1 VDGPGIIVASL
12 SVPQP
17 RGPSKTPWQYH
28 SRSDLHS
35 KVACWAVLFDLL
47 QQSALMRSHAT
58 SGKIVF
64 GINHELRDFATARKK
79 VLDLVIARPSGPATK
94 ETLADLAQRYRVVLD
109 SAQRTRLAA
118 LPELRRAPVGAVLM
132 ALEAKAAMTE
142 HVKALPR
149 LYDEL
154 NSSHQTVHGA
164 SRQALAVGLV
174 MVNAASTFVSPDL
187 NKTPGAAVVLSKHS
201 QPAASAAVVAKVK
214 EIPRRTAS
222 TTEGYDGLGIIVIS
236 AINDGT
242 TPVSLVTTP
251 PAPPRGDLFYYDNMI
266 TRVANEYDTTF
277 KSI

>member
-1 VDGPGIIVASL
+1 VDGPDIIVASL
-12 SVPQP
+12 SLPQP

-79 VLDLVIARPSGPATK
+79 VLDLVIARPSGPATT

-109 SAQRTRLAA
+109 SAQRTKLAA

-187 NKTPGAAVVLSKHS
+187 NKTTGAAVVLSKHS

-242 TPVSLVTTP
+242 TPVSLVTAP
-251 PAPPRGDLFYYDNMI
+251 PAPPRGDIFYYDNMI

>member
-1 VDGPGIIVASL
+1 MDGPDIIASTL

-17 RGPSKTPWQYH
+17 RGPSKALWQYH

-47 QQSALMRSHAT
+47 QQSALMRSHAQ

-94 ETLADLAQRYRVVLD
+94 ETLADLAQRYRVVLN
-109 SAQRTRLAA
+109 SAQRTKLAA

-242 TPVSLVTTP
+242 SPVSLVTAP
-251 PAPPRGDLFYYDNMI
+251 PAPPSGDIFYYDNMI

>member
-1 VDGPGIIVASL
+1 
-12 SVPQP
+12 
-17 RGPSKTPWQYH
+17 
-28 SRSDLHS
+28 
-35 KVACWAVLFDLL
+35 
-47 QQSALMRSHAT
+47 MRSHAT

-79 VLDLVIARPSGPATK
+79 VLDLVIARPSGPAMK
-94 ETLADLAQRYRVVLD
+94 ETLIDLAQRYHVVLD
-109 SAQRTRLAA
+109 SSQATNLVT

-201 QPAASAAVVAKVK
+201 QPAAAAAVVAKVR

-222 TTEGYDGLGIIVIS
+222 TTEGYDGLGIVVIS
-236 AINDGT
+236 AVNDGT
-242 TPVSLVTTP
+242 TPASLITTT
-251 PAPPRGDLFYYDNMI
+251 PAPPPGDIFYYDNMI

>member
-1 VDGPGIIVASL
+1 VDGPDIIIASL

-47 QQSALMRSHAT
+47 QQSALMRRHAT

-64 GINHELRDFATARKK
+64 GINHELRDFATGRKK
-79 VLDLVIARPSGPATK
+79 VLDLVIARPSGPAAK
-94 ETLADLAQRYRVVLD
+94 ESLVDIAQRYNIVLD
-109 SAQRTRLAA
+109 NPQRTKLKA
-118 LPELRRAPVGAVLM
+118 LPDIHRAPVGAVLM

-174 MVNAASTFVSPDL
+174 MANAASTFVSPDL

-201 QPAASAAVVAKVK
+201 QPAAAAAVVAKVR

-222 TTEGYDGLGIIVIS
+222 ATEGYDGLGIIVIS

-242 TPVSLVTTP
+242 TPVSLITTP
-251 PAPPRGDLFYYDNMI
+251 PAPPSRDIFHYDNMI

>member
-1 VDGPGIIVASL
+1 
-12 SVPQP
+12 
-17 RGPSKTPWQYH
+17 
-28 SRSDLHS
+28 
-35 KVACWAVLFDLL
+35 
-47 QQSALMRSHAT
+47 
-58 SGKIVF
+58 
-64 GINHELRDFATARKK
+64 
-79 VLDLVIARPSGPATK
+79 
-94 ETLADLAQRYRVVLD
+94 
-109 SAQRTRLAA
+109 
-118 LPELRRAPVGAVLM
+118 M
-132 ALEAKAAMTE
+132 ALEAKATMTE

-201 QPAASAAVVAKVK
+201 QPAAAAAVVAKVR

-222 TTEGYDGLGIIVIS
+222 TTEGYDGLAIILIS
-236 AINDGT
+236 ATNDGT
-242 TPVSLVTTP
+242 TPVSLVTAP
-251 PAPPRGDLFYYDNMI
+251 PAPPRADIFYYDNMI

>member
-1 VDGPGIIVASL
+1 MDGPGIIVASL

-17 RGPSKTPWQYH
+17 RGPARTLWQYH

-47 QQSALMRSHAT
+47 QQSALMRSHAR

-79 VLDLVIARPSGPATK
+79 VLDLVIARPAGEATT
-94 ETLADLAQRYRVVLD
+94 ETLVDLARRYHVALD
-109 SAQRTRLAA
+109 AAQRRTLAT
-118 LPELRRAPVGAVLM
+118 LPPLRRAPVGAVLM

-174 MVNAASTFVSPDL
+174 MVNASPTFVSPDL
-187 NKTPGAAVVLSKHS
+187 NKTPGMPVVVSEHK
-201 QPAASAAVVAKVK
+201 QPAAAAAVVAKLR
-214 EIPRRTAS
+214 EIPRRTGS
-222 TTEGYDGLGIIVIS
+222 STEGYDGLGVIVIS
-236 AINDGT
+236 AANDGT
-242 TPVSLVTTP
+242 TAVSLVTSR
-251 PAPPRGDLFYYDNMI
+251 PAPAPGDIFYYDNMV
-266 TRVANEYDTTF
+266 TRIAHEYDTAF
-277 KSI
+277 ASI

>member
-1 VDGPGIIVASL
+1 
-12 SVPQP
+12 
-17 RGPSKTPWQYH
+17 
-28 SRSDLHS
+28 
-35 KVACWAVLFDLL
+35 
-47 QQSALMRSHAT
+47 MRNHAT

-79 VLDLVIARPSGPATK
+79 VLDLVIARPSGSSTT
-94 ETLADLAQRYRVVLD
+94 ETLVDLAQRYHVALD
-109 SAQRTRLAA
+109 SSQATKLAG
-118 LPELRRAPVGAVLM
+118 LPDLRRAPVGAVLM

-174 MVNAASTFVSPDL
+174 MVNASSTFVSPDL
-187 NKTPGAAVVLSKHS
+187 NKTPGTAAVLSKHS
-201 QPAASAAVVAKVK
+201 QPAAAAAVVAKVR

-222 TTEGYDGLGIIVIS
+222 ATEGYDGLGIIVIS
-236 AINDGT
+236 ATNDGA
-242 TPVSLVTTP
+242 TPVSLVTAS
-251 PAPPRGDLFYYDNMI
+251 PAPPRGDILHYDNMI

>member
-1 VDGPGIIVASL
+1 MDGPDIIVSSL
-12 SVPQP
+12 SVPYP

-28 SRSDLHS
+28 SRSDHHS

-58 SGKIVF
+58 NGKIVF

-79 VLDLVIARPSGPATK
+79 VLDLVIARPAGEATK
-94 ETLADLAQRYRVVLD
+94 ETLVDLAQRYRVVLNRVQ
-109 SAQRTRLAA
+109 AAKLAA
-118 LPELRRAPVGAVLM
+118 LPDLSRAPVGAVLM

-187 NKTPGAAVVLSKHS
+187 NKTPGAPVVLSRHS
-201 QPAASAAVVAKVK
+201 QPAAAAAVVAKVR

-222 TTEGYDGLGIIVIS
+222 ATEGYDGLGIIVIS

-242 TPVSLVTTP
+242 TPVSLITAP
-251 PAPPRGDLFYYDNMI
+251 PAPPPRDIFYYDNMI